1 MAVIQIPGRV
11 SGKNYS
17 FNIAGDIPTPTEQGR
32 IAQALQIEEEKF
44 RRYYESNVGEPL
56 AEPDDGTAIVRGIDR
71 GLASAKN
78 RLGTAQRFIGE
89 RTGLDF
95 LKDYGAGVEDQGQ
108 YEQFL
113 AQMAQPAPTERKD
126 VKGLMSGLTYAG
138 EQLGQ
143 TIPET
148 GAVIAATGAGTLL
161 GSPALGLTA
170 GALTAAPTIFGGN
183 IQRQEEEVK
192 AGRKDNVDITAALIA
207 TVGQAAIESIA
218 DKFLV
223 LGFLKPGQKLFS
235 RTVGGLAE
243 GAALEAPTEV
253 AQQII
258 ERAQA
263 GLPLDD
269 DAAMQEYIDS
279 AIAGGIVGSSIR
291 GPTAMLGIGAGAP
304 ATTAPTQTEEELAAQ
319 DEARLA
325 RIAAAEE
332 TVLAAA
338 PEPISPE
345 GTDQGELFPT
355 AEQAPRLAEPTVQE
369 LMDTLQ
375 IPKAAPIRKRL
386 RDFTPNAPE
395 VLTALEKHQR
405 QPGIKAETKA
415 AIKDFL
421 ATQTVAAP
429 AVATA
434 QTVKAPDAAN
444 GKPIANGDQSSFE
457 FGKSVVG
464 QAPKQIATTSTTG
477 VTPPKTEAVGSN
489 LPLSGIS
496 DATEGLQPNTL
507 TPEAEELLAAADKG
521 APSNINVKMREI
533 ARDNGV
539 VIERA
544 DTPAMVIDKL
554 KAKKQVATPIEEVA
568 QKLNLDTEKQAAA
581 ELQPAPVPAPVP
593 ATALDELEYN
603 KKVRERSDI
612 LDRDTISEN
621 DNILYRP
628 ERAYR
633 FIGTLGYADFL
644 KSGFIRPAQ
653 NTKQAYDAAYFMK
666 GKSSGRYGRSD
677 SGAYIVETTPVEGA
691 WRNDDASV
699 YITPNSPLTKDDKI
713 RIYKRKED
721 GSFEVVLDNIG
732 DRALLPAQPAEE
744 QTTAPSIEEAKIAAE
759 ADPAN
764 KTAPGNEEFDFDFD
778 EGFEALDAARRA
790 EKVAVDLKVAAERE
804 AAVKLQDAPEQGA
817 QLPSID

>member
-1 MAVIQIPGRV
+1 MSPQWDVR
-11 SGKNYS
+11 K
-17 FNIAGDIPTPTEQGR
+17 TEQGR

-56 AEPDDGTAIVRGIDR
+56 AEPDDGTAIGRGIDR

-78 RLGTAQRFIGE
+78 RLGTTQRFIGE

-113 AQMAQPAPTERKD
+113 AQMAQPAPTERQD

-355 AEQAPRLAEPTVQE
+355 AEQAPRLA
-369 LMDTLQ
+369 
-375 IPKAAPIRKRL
+375 
-386 RDFTPNAPE
+386 
-395 VLTALEKHQR
+395 
-405 QPGIKAETKA
+405 
-415 AIKDFL
+415 
-421 ATQTVAAP
+421 
-429 AVATA
+429 
-434 QTVKAPDAAN
+434 
-444 GKPIANGDQSSFE
+444 
-457 FGKSVVG
+457 
-464 QAPKQIATTSTTG
+464 
-477 VTPPKTEAVGSN
+477 
-489 LPLSGIS
+489 
-496 DATEGLQPNTL
+496 
-507 TPEAEELLAAADKG
+507 
-521 APSNINVKMREI
+521 
-533 ARDNGV
+533 
-539 VIERA
+539 
-544 DTPAMVIDKL
+544 
-554 KAKKQVATPIEEVA
+554 
-568 QKLNLDTEKQAAA
+568 
-581 ELQPAPVPAPVP
+581 
-593 ATALDELEYN
+593 
-603 KKVRERSDI
+603 
-612 LDRDTISEN
+612 
-621 DNILYRP
+621 
-628 ERAYR
+628 
-633 FIGTLGYADFL
+633 
-644 KSGFIRPAQ
+644 
-653 NTKQAYDAAYFMK
+653 
-666 GKSSGRYGRSD
+666 
-677 SGAYIVETTPVEGA
+677 
-691 WRNDDASV
+691 
-699 YITPNSPLTKDDKI
+699 
-713 RIYKRKED
+713 
-721 GSFEVVLDNIG
+721 
-732 DRALLPAQPAEE
+732 
-744 QTTAPSIEEAKIAAE
+744 
-759 ADPAN
+759 
-764 KTAPGNEEFDFDFD
+764 
-778 EGFEALDAARRA
+778 
-790 EKVAVDLKVAAERE
+790 
-804 AAVKLQDAPEQGA
+804 
-817 QLPSID
+817 

>member
-17 FNIAGDIPTPTEQGR
+17 FSIAGDIPTPAEQGR

-44 RRYYESNVGEPL
+44 RQYYESTLGKPL
-56 AEPDDGTAIVRGIDR
+56 AEPDDGTAIGRGFER

-78 RLGTAQRFIGE
+78 RLGTAQRFLGE

-113 AQMAQPAPTERKD
+113 AQMAQPTPLEYTD
-126 VKGLMSGLTYAG
+126 VKGLNSGFTFLG
-138 EQLGQ
+138 EQVGQ
-143 TIPET
+143 TAPET

-161 GSPALGLTA
+161 GSPALGIAA

-207 TVGQAAIESIA
+207 TVGQATIESIV

-223 LGFLKPGQKLFS
+223 LGFLKPGQKIFS

-269 DAAMQEYIDS
+269 DAAIQEYITS
-279 AIAGGIVGSSIR
+279 GISGAVVGSSMR

-304 ATTAPTQTEEELAAQ
+304 APTPLTEEELAAQ

-338 PEPISPE
+338 PEPISPDQFKTQAELDLGFQPTIPE

-355 AEQAPRLAEPTVQE
+355 AEQAQRAPRLAEPTVQE

-375 IPKAAPIRKRL
+375 IPKAAPIRRRL

-395 VLTALEKHQR
+395 VLAALEKHQR

-434 QTVKAPDAAN
+434 QTVEAPTDAAN
-444 GKPIANGDQSSFE
+444 GQPIADGDQSSFE
-457 FGKSVVG
+457 FGQPVVG
-464 QAPKQIATTSTTG
+464 QAPEQAAAASTTG
-477 VTPPKTEAVGSN
+477 VTPPETEAVGST

-507 TPEAEELLAAADKG
+507 GPLIEEMRVATSGDITGAIDKKLAKRALDAGLIKQEDMAM
-521 APSNINVKMREI
+521 API
-533 ARDNGV
+533 ARMAMKDAV
-539 VIERA
+539 DA
-544 DTPAMVIDKL
+544 YDAQPAPE
-554 KAKKQVATPIEEVA
+554 QVATPIEEVA

-581 ELQPAPVPAPVP
+581 ELQPAPTPAPVLSCSCP
-593 ATALDELEYN
+593 CYT
-603 KKVRERSDI
+603 
-612 LDRDTISEN
+612 
-621 DNILYRP
+621 
-628 ERAYR
+628 
-633 FIGTLGYADFL
+633 
-644 KSGFIRPAQ
+644 
-653 NTKQAYDAAYFMK
+653 
-666 GKSSGRYGRSD
+666 
-677 SGAYIVETTPVEGA
+677 
-691 WRNDDASV
+691 
-699 YITPNSPLTKDDKI
+699 
-713 RIYKRKED
+713 
-721 GSFEVVLDNIG
+721 
-732 DRALLPAQPAEE
+732 
-744 QTTAPSIEEAKIAAE
+744 
-759 ADPAN
+759 
-764 KTAPGNEEFDFDFD
+764 
-778 EGFEALDAARRA
+778 
-790 EKVAVDLKVAAERE
+790 
-804 AAVKLQDAPEQGA
+804 
-817 QLPSID
+817 

>member
-56 AEPDDGTAIVRGIDR
+56 AEPDDGTAIGRGIDR

-78 RLGTAQRFIGE
+78 RLGTAQRFLGE

-113 AQMAQPAPTERKD
+113 AQMAQPAPTERQD

-192 AGRKDNVDITAALIA
+192 AGRKPNVDITAALIA

-355 AEQAPRLAEPTVQE
+355 AEQAQRAPRLAEPTVQE

-375 IPKAAPIRKRL
+375 IPKAAPIRRRL

-395 VLTALEKHQR
+395 VLAALEKHQR

-434 QTVKAPDAAN
+434 QTVKAPTDAA
-444 GKPIANGDQSSFE
+444 
-457 FGKSVVG
+457 
-464 QAPKQIATTSTTG
+464 
-477 VTPPKTEAVGSN
+477 
-489 LPLSGIS
+489 
-496 DATEGLQPNTL
+496 
-507 TPEAEELLAAADKG
+507 
-521 APSNINVKMREI
+521 
-533 ARDNGV
+533 
-539 VIERA
+539 
-544 DTPAMVIDKL
+544 
-554 KAKKQVATPIEEVA
+554 A
-568 QKLNLDTEKQAAA
+568 QKLGEPFTYTTIDGKKTLVAPTFESLKQALGLNPKQYYSVNELKAA
-581 ELQPAPVPAPVP
+581 ALAKGFDAPSAYLSGVEVYKRLSAKRSSATVEDVNVVKPTVTTGSESGTP
-593 ATALDELEYN
+593 ATELG
-603 KKVRERSDI
+603 VGDG
-612 LDRDTISEN
+612 
-621 DNILYRP
+621 
-628 ERAYR
+628 
-633 FIGTLGYADFL
+633 IGL
-644 KSGFIRPAQ
+644 
-653 NTKQAYDAAYFMK
+653 DAAQGAAK
-666 GKSSGRYGRSD
+666 LETPAAPGLGATVSD
-677 SGAYIVETTPVEGA
+677 TSTDNVPEGSQSA
-691 WRNDDASV
+691 
-699 YITPNSPLTKDDKI
+699 
-713 RIYKRKED
+713 
-721 GSFEVVLDNIG
+721 
-732 DRALLPAQPAEE
+732 AL
-744 QTTAPSIEEAKIAAE
+744 EEAKIAAE
-759 ADPAN
+759 AELRALVEEMRAADRRAKETKIAAAAAQAAAKLEGSKPATLGLFEN
-764 KTAPGNEEFDFDFD
+764 MGQDGALMEYPEVAANLDKYVQNIDFA
-778 EGFEALDAARRA
+778 ALDAATKSEEYAQYQKTMASNLAEVFPSGEIPVTRTEGYADPKA
-790 EKVAVDLKVAAERE
+790 EKTKRNFTVRSEDVAFVGNVDEQELVIRTPEGKLQSVRIGTAAPVEEVAADLKVAAEKE
-804 AAVKLQDAPEQGA
+804 AAVKLQPAPAPAPVLLLFPLLHLKLFNRQRRNVR
-817 QLPSID
+817 LLTLK